1 MSAVIHI
8 DPEAIHPVI
17 DGLWHRTRLRGI
29 PEPGEPLLML
39 CGIQG
44 VAVFDV
50 LAKRRERGVPHQC
63 PRCEV
68 IYRRERGIA
77 SIPIKQ
83 RPA

>member
-17 DGLWHRTRLRGI
+17 DGLWHRTRVRGI

-39 CGIQG
+39 CGAQG

-50 LAKRRERGVPHQC
+50 LAKRRERGVPHMC
-63 PRCEV
+63 LNCDAV
-68 IYRRERGIA
+68 YRREHNVK
-77 SIPIKQ
+77 PIRR
-83 RPA
+83 RPS